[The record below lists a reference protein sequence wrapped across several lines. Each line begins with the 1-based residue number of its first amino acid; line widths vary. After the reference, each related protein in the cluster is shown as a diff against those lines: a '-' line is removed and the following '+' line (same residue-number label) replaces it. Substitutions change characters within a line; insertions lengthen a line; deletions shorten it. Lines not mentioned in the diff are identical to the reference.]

1 MITRDYD
8 IIVIGGGHAG
18 CEAAHISAKKG
29 YKTILITQNPDTIA
43 KMSCNPSIGGIA
55 KGHIVR
61 EIDALGGIMAKIID
75 RTMIQF
81 RMLNTKKGPAVQ
93 AMRAQADKQEYQ
105 TLMKLHLERLNNLD
119 IFQDTVTDLIIKKNI
134 INSVI
139 TERGNK
145 ISGKVVIL
153 TTGTFMEGRIH
164 IGDYNSQNGRIGEPS
179 ALGLS
184 QNLIKL
190 GFKIGRLKTG
200 TPARV
205 AKKSLDFDKMEMQIG
220 DPIMFAF
227 SNLNNQEIN
236 RPNVPCYITYTNKET
251 HKIIRDNFH
260 RSPLFRGVIKGIG
273 PRYCPSIEDKVRR
286 FPERDRHQIFIE
298 PEGLNTDEIYLNGL
312 STSLPEDVQINF
324 LKTIKGLE
332 NVNII
337 RPAYA
342 VEYDYINPIQLKPT
356 LESKIIKGLFIAG
369 QTNGTSGYEEAAAQ
383 GLIAGI
389 NAFMYIEKEDPII
402 LGRNDAYIG
411 VLIDDLT
418 TEGTAEPYR
427 MFTSRAEYR
436 LNLRQDNADNRLS
449 NYAIKYGLI
458 SEEEK
463 TKYIDKISKINE
475 LKDILN
481 SKKLDQ
487 EDLFDINLP
496 NIKKG
501 INWATLLKNPN
512 IDFLDLYKIFIK
524 KINNIQ
530 KDVFLTAA
538 IEIKYQGYILR
549 QDKDIQK
556 AKKFELQ
563 KIPSDIDYNK
573 IIGLSTESREKLK
586 KVMPITLG
594 QASRISG
601 VSPADI
607 SILSIYLYK
616 ERRIQKTVVNM
627 KKKEDRIQ

>member
-18 CEAAHISAKKG
+18 CEAANISAKKG

-43 KMSCNPSIGGIA
+43 KMSCNPSIGGIG

-93 AMRAQADKQEYQ
+93 AMRAQADKLDYQ
-105 TLMKLHLERLNNLD
+105 TFMKLHLERLNSLD

-134 INSVI
+134 INGVI

-145 ISGKVVIL
+145 IHAKAVIL

-184 QNLIKL
+184 QNLFKS

-220 DPIMFAF
+220 DPVMFAF
-227 SNLNNQEIN
+227 SNLNNNEIN
-236 RPNVPCYITYTNKET
+236 RPNIPCYITYTNNKT

-273 PRYCPSIEDKVRR
+273 PRYCPSIEDKVKR
-286 FPERDRHQIFIE
+286 FPERDRHQVFIE

-312 STSLPEDVQINF
+312 STSLPEDVQIEF
-324 LKTIKGLE
+324 LKTVKGLE
-332 NVNII
+332 NVDII

-342 VEYDYINPIQLKPT
+342 VEYDYINPIQLKPS
-356 LESKIIKGLFIAG
+356 LETKMIKGLFIAG

-383 GLIAGI
+383 GLIAGV
-389 NAFMYIEKEDPII
+389 NASLQIEKEKPLI
-402 LGRNDAYIG
+402 LGRDEAYIG

-418 TEGTAEPYR
+418 TEGTTEPYR

-436 LNLRQDNADNRLS
+436 LKLRQDNADARLT
-449 NYAIKYGLI
+449 NYAIKYSLI
-458 SEEEK
+458 TNEEK
-463 TKYIDKISKINE
+463 TKYIDKLAKINE
-475 LKDILN
+475 FKDLLV
-481 SKKLDQ
+481 SKKIDQ
-487 EDLFDINLP
+487 DDLLYIKLP

-501 INWATLLKNPN
+501 NNWATLLKNPD
-512 IDFLDLYKIFIK
+512 IDFIDAYEIFLKKANDLPKDIF
-524 KINNIQ
+524 
-530 KDVFLTAA
+530 LSAA
-538 IEIKYQGYILR
+538 IEIKYQGYISR
-549 QDKDIQK
+549 QEKDIQK
-556 AKKFELQ
+556 AKKLELQ
-563 KIPSDIDYNK
+563 KIPSNIYYEK
-573 IIGLSTESREKLK
+573 IQGLSSESREKLK
-586 KVMPITLG
+586 KVMPETLG

-601 VSPADI
+601 VSPADV

-616 ERRIQKTVVNM
+616 KKISQKKN
-627 KKKEDRIQ
+627 K

>member
-389 NAFMYIEKEDPII
+389 NACMYIEKEKPFI
-402 LGRNDAYIG
+402 LGRNEAYIG